1 MKVNCFL
8 CGFTHL
14 SCINEHKNRIRKSFI
29 KANKD
34 LKNGNQVLV
43 HTSTETIF
51 GTDSKNCT
59 YKSLANRQFKTLPF
73 KQHRNCV
80 SFMKTPSCAYISMH
94 DCNNNVNYM
103 YFKD

>member
-29 KANKD
+29 KANKF

-59 YKSLANRQFKTLPF
+59 YKSLAIDNLKHCLSS
-73 KQHRNCV
+73 NIECV